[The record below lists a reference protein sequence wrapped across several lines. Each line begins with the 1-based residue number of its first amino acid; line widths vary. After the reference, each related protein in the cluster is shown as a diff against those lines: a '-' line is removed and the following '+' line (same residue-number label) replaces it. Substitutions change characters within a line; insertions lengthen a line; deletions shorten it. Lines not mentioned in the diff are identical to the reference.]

1 MDPKGCYHTSET
13 VAMELELYKRL
24 STRSRRAMKR
34 EKGKCGK
41 IYRYQPRWNLL
52 QRLSEETGLSTE
64 QVYQQLQRERLY
76 LLDNGQ

>member
-1 MDPKGCYHTSET
+1 MDPKGCYYTSGT

-34 EKGKCGK
+34 EKGKRGK
-41 IYRYQPRWNLL
+41 TYCYQPRWNLL

-64 QVYQQLQRERLY
+64 QVYHQLQRERLY
-76 LLDNGQ
+76 LLDNG